1 MGGHSKRSC
10 DGYRCVFVCKLLT
23 HTQVSKGAAGNE
35 SLHYVCRIAHKVR
48 ASSQHTSDIGS
59 MKVILILTDIG
70 KHEYPRRHMK
80 QFCISS
86 HNNINIYHPS
96 NLHTDI

>member
-1 MGGHSKRSC
+1 MS
-10 DGYRCVFVCKLLT
+10 FVCKLLT
-23 HTQVSKGAAGNE
+23 HTQVSKGAAENE
-35 SLHYVCRIAHKVR
+35 SLHYVCRTAHKVR

-59 MKVILILTDIG
+59 MKVTDIG

-86 HNNINIYHPS
+86 RNNINIYHPS